1 MKIPKF
7 LRQFGH
13 TFHEAGYQCYLVGGA
28 VRNMIAGLPA
38 TDFDF
43 ATDAE
48 PEAVRRLFSKVI
60 PTGILHGT
68 VTVLYRGHHLEVTT
82 FRVEGTYS
90 DSRRPDSVEF
100 IPSIYEDLKRR
111 DFTINAIAYDLSS
124 GELIDPHLGKED
136 IQKKII
142 QAIGS
147 PADRFSEDPLRMLRA
162 CRFSAQLEFS
172 VEDATLQ
179 GIVRCCSLIINVSSE
194 RVRDE
199 LIKIVTSPDPRRGF
213 LLMDK
218 TGLLKMVIPELSACK
233 NVPQKGMH
241 KFDVFHHSLMSME
254 FAENKL
260 HIRLAALLHD
270 IGKPD
275 TLSYNEHGQ
284 PMFHNHETVSE
295 EKSRSILRRM
305 KFPKAVEKTVCALV
319 RNHMFS
325 YDNLQTDSAV
335 RRFISRVGRDALFD
349 LFLLRRADSCGIIGK
364 RYACPKLSE
373 LENKINSLLR
383 AETAL
388 TVGGLR
394 VDGHILSEE
403 AGIPKGPAMGKVLSF
418 LLEAVIDDPEMNTK
432 DRLVELA
439 RNYYGEYLSGA

>member
-7 LRQFGH
+7 LRQFGN

-28 VRNMIAGLPA
+28 IRNMIAGLPA

-48 PEAVRRLFSKVI
+48 PKAVRRLFRKVI

-68 VTVLYRGHHLEVTT
+68 VTVLYQGQHLEVTT
-82 FRVEGTYS
+82 FRVEGKYS

-100 IPSIYEDLKRR
+100 TPSIYEDLKRR
-111 DFTINAIAYDLSS
+111 DFTVNAIAYDLSRN
-124 GELIDPHLGKED
+124 ELIDPHRGKED

-142 QAIGS
+142 RAIGS
-147 PADRFSEDPLRMLRA
+147 PVDRFSEDPLRMLRA
-162 CRFSAQLEFS
+162 CRFSAQLGFS
-172 VEDATLQ
+172 VEDSTLR
-179 GIVRCCSLIINVSSE
+179 GIERCASLITNVSSE

-199 LIKIVTSPDPRRGF
+199 MIKILASHAPRRGF

-218 TGLLKMVIPELSACK
+218 TGLLRILLPELTACK
-233 NVPQKGMH
+233 NIPQKGMH
-241 KFDVFHHSLMSME
+241 KFDVFHHSLMAME

-275 TLSYNEHGQ
+275 TLSYSEAGE
-284 PMFHNHETVSE
+284 PRFYNHEMVSE

-325 YDNLQTDSAV
+325 YDNLQNDSSI
-335 RRFISRVGRDALFD
+335 RRFISRVGREELPD
-349 LFLLRRADSCGIIGK
+349 LFLLRRADSCGIIGE
-364 RYACPKLSE
+364 RYSCPKLSE
-373 LENKINSLLR
+373 LEDKINSLLHE
-383 AETAL
+383 ETAL
-388 TVGGLR
+388 SVGDLS
-394 VDGHILSEE
+394 VDGHILSKE

-418 LLEAVIDDPEMNTK
+418 LLEAVIDDPGMNTK

-439 RNYYGEYLSGA
+439 RNYYNEYLSVT